1 MLINKIVLTN
11 FRQFYGEQTIHFSTD
26 EDKNVTLIHAE
37 NGVGK
42 TALLNAILWC
52 FFKTF
57 TPNFKDP
64 SSLINN
70 AAKAEE
76 KRNYKV
82 EIEFEEDGRRYS
94 VQRAYGPVTQDTF
107 RVFMVEGGDFKEVP
121 NPDLFINSVIPKDM
135 ANYFFFQGEGVG
147 SFTSKHGG
155 KQIKEAIQKILGF
168 TVAKNALEDVQK
180 IKKEYSKSL
189 QRADKD
195 GEISKIQRD
204 IDRLQSELKEDNKR
218 LEEKKESV
226 ERYTSDIQ
234 KIDAQLASC
243 NSSFIKAKHR
253 ERAEAERDL
262 KEAQN
267 NLSRFENNRVTLI
280 KKYAANVFAHEISFE
295 VLDFIDDAEFRST
308 IPSPYNENLVYKI
321 LEETQCI
328 CGADISVGSEAY
340 NRIQD
345 LLKSASD
352 PQQESRV
359 TKAQA
364 ELRSI
369 KKISSQAKDE
379 FEFNLKGIDSSRGD
393 VSKFEERLKNIS
405 IEIQGAK
412 DIADIQELEKR
423 RSQFQM
429 RLGDDNR
436 AIGSLERKVKDN
448 ASLLEKKR
456 SEILRLKSSSSE
468 VNKYRELEDIAQK
481 VQSTI
486 ESTLASTQKNVELK
500 IMEKVNS
507 FLGQFVRQDYRAKM
521 DRNSFDIRLFDRN
534 DVQVA
539 ESDGQGLLLSLT
551 FISSLIELARERK
564 KASGE
569 ILTPGAIAPFI
580 IDAPFGVLDNKYKG
594 NVAKSIPQSVGQVVF
609 FLSSSHWE
617 GTVEDNIRDK
627 VGMEYN
633 LVLEVEA
640 DRDAKAED
648 EITIQGTKYPTVKYN
663 CPVDRTVIEKVGAY
677 V

>member
-1 MLINKIVLTN
+1 MLIKKITLSN
-11 FRQFYGEQTIHFSTD
+11 FRQFYGEQTIYMSTHK
-26 EDKNVTLIHAE
+26 DKNVTLIHAE

-52 FFKTF
+52 FFNTF

-64 SSLINN
+64 SKLINN
-70 AAKAEE
+70 AAKAEG
-76 KRNYKV
+76 KNSYKV
-82 EIEFEEDGRRYS
+82 EIEFEEEGKNYS
-94 VQRAYGPVTQDTF
+94 VQRGFSPLTRDTF
-107 RVFMVEGGDFKEVP
+107 RVFSIDGGNFKEVP
-121 NPDLFINSVIPKDM
+121 TPDIFINSVIPKDM
-135 ANYFFFQGEGVG
+135 ASYFFFQGEGVG

-168 TVAKNALEDVQK
+168 TVAKNALEDIQK
-180 IKKEYSKSL
+180 IKREYSKAL

-195 GEISKIQRD
+195 GEISKIQTL
-204 IDRLQSELKEDNKR
+204 IDKLEEDLNLDNQR
-218 LEEKKESV
+218 LESKLEAV
-226 ERYTSDIQ
+226 EDYKA
-234 KIDAQLASC
+234 KIKRIDSQLAAS
-243 NSSFIKAKHR
+243 NSQFIKEKHK
-253 ERAEAERDL
+253 ERAEAEGDL
-262 KEAQN
+262 INAKNSLARYE
-267 NLSRFENNRVTLI
+267 SNRVKLI

-295 VLDFIDDAEFRST
+295 VFDFIDDDEFKSA

-352 PQQESRV
+352 PEQESRV

-364 ELRSI
+364 ELHSI
-369 KKISSQAKDE
+369 KKISSQAKEE
-379 FEFNLKGIDSSRGD
+379 FEFNIKGISSSSEN
-393 VSKFEERLKNIS
+393 VSKFEGRLKNIS

-412 DIADIQELEKR
+412 NIGDINELEKR
-423 RSQFQM
+423 RANFYS
-429 RLGDDNR
+429 RLNDDNR
-436 AIGSLERKVKDN
+436 SIGGLERKVQDN
-448 ASLLEKKR
+448 SSLLEKKR
-456 SEILRLKSSSSE
+456 AEVLRLKSSSAE
-468 VNKYRELEDIAQK
+468 VNKYRELEEIAQK
-481 VQSTI
+481 IQVTI
-486 ESTLASTQKNVELK
+486 EDTLKGTQKSVELR

-507 FLGQFVRQDYRAKM
+507 FLSQFVRQDYKAKM
-521 DRNSFDIRLFDRN
+521 NTGSYDIRLYDRN
-534 DVQVA
+534 NVQIA

-564 KASGE
+564 NASGE

-594 NVAKSIPQSVGQVVF
+594 NVAKSIPEAVGQVVF

-617 GTVEDNIRDK
+617 GTVENSIRNK

-640 DRDAKAED
+640 SQESKAED
-648 EITIQGTKYPTVKYN
+648 AITILEKKYSTVKYN
-663 CPVDRTVIEKVGAY
+663 CPVDRTLIEKVGSY

>member
-1 MLINKIVLTN
+1 MLIKKIKLSN
-11 FRQFYGEQTIHFSTD
+11 FRQFYGEQTIYLSTQK
-26 EDKNVTLIHAE
+26 DKNVTLIHAE

-52 FFKTF
+52 FFNTF

-64 SSLINN
+64 SRLINN
-70 AAKAEE
+70 AAKAEG
-76 KRNYKV
+76 KNSYKV
-82 EIEFEEDGRRYS
+82 EIEFEEEGEIYS
-94 VQRAYGPVTQDTF
+94 VQRGFSPLTRDTF
-107 RVFMVEGGDFKEVP
+107 RVFIVDGGDFKEVAT
-121 NPDLFINSVIPKDM
+121 PDIFINSVIPKDM
-135 ANYFFFQGEGVG
+135 ASYFFFQGEGVG

-180 IKKEYSKSL
+180 IKKEYSKAL

-195 GEISKIQRD
+195 GEISRIQVL
-204 IDRLQSELKEDNKR
+204 IDKLEADLTEDKERLESKLQSVAGY
-218 LEEKKESV
+218 EEKIK
-226 ERYTSDIQ
+226 R
-234 KIDAQLASC
+234 IDSQLATS
-243 NSSFIKAKHR
+243 NSQFVKEKHN
-253 ERAEAERDL
+253 ERAEVQKYLSDA
-262 KEAQN
+262 KN
-267 NLSRFENNRVTLI
+267 SLSRYESNRVKLI
-280 KKYAANVFAHEISFE
+280 KKYAANVFAHEISFA
-295 VLDFIDDAEFRST
+295 VFDFIDDDEFKSA

-352 PQQESRV
+352 PEQESRV

-364 ELRSI
+364 ELHSI
-369 KKISSQAKDE
+369 KKISSQAKEELDFNIRGISSCSENVSE
-379 FEFNLKGIDSSRGD
+379 FEG
-393 VSKFEERLKNIS
+393 RLKNIS
-405 IEIQGAK
+405 LEIQGAK
-412 DIADIQELEKR
+412 NIGDIKELEKLR
-423 RSQFQM
+423 ADFYSRM
-429 RLGDDNR
+429 NDDNR
-436 AIGSLERKVKDN
+436 SIGSLQRKVQDDS
-448 ASLLEKKR
+448 ALLEKKR
-456 SEILRLKSSSSE
+456 GEVLRLQSSSSE
-468 VNKYRELEDIAQK
+468 VNKFRKLEEIAQK
-481 VQSTI
+481 IQTTI
-486 ESTLASTQKNVELK
+486 EDTLKTTQENVELR
-500 IMEKVNS
+500 IMQKVNS
-507 FLGQFVRQDYRAKM
+507 FLGQFVRQDYTAKM
-521 DRNSFDIRLFDRN
+521 MKGSYDIRLYDRN
-534 DVQVA
+534 NVQVA

-564 KASGE
+564 NASGE

-594 NVAKSIPQSVGQVVF
+594 NVAKSIPESVGQVVF

-617 GTVEDNIRDK
+617 GTVEDSIRDK

-640 DRDAKAED
+640 SQSSKDED
-648 EITIQGTKYPTVKYN
+648 TITILGKKYSTVNYD
-663 CPVDRTVIEKVGAY
+663 CPVDRTLIEKVGAY